1 MIEICLLGLNLQIR
15 LNPKL
20 NFMKLITVTI
30 IFIAAMASLECYAQE
45 YKVITTVE
53 SIVPGGIG
61 RSRMTEPKESAD
73 YKSLTTSR
81 TNGTKSDQGDIK
93 REDVKISTFDET
105 KLLNFYSLAG
115 INFQNIAS
123 NDAVITSKINE
134 MAKEGWQLLFVTS
147 GVESD
152 AGKSDGNGIF
162 ITRFIFKR

>member
-1 MIEICLLGLNLQIR
+1 
-15 LNPKL
+15 
-20 NFMKLITVTI
+20 MKLRTLFV
-30 IFIAAMASLECYAQE
+30 IFFTLLASSFALAQE
-45 YKVITTVE
+45 YRVVTTVE

-73 YKSLTTSR
+73 YKGLTTSR
-81 TNGTKSDQGDIK
+81 TQGNKSDQGDIK
-93 REDVKISTFDET
+93 REDVKIDAFDET

-123 NDAVITSKINE
+123 NDAVITSKITE

-152 AGKSDGNGIF
+152 AGKGDGTGIF